1 MERMRHPALRRDL
14 LLVVLISGVAALL
27 FLCTQNDLEVN
38 SEDFAWYLNRADL
51 LWRGEFTETSVYTL
65 GYPLLVGLVHLLV
78 PHLFWAALVTNV
90 AVVVALCVG
99 LYVLGLLMFDR
110 QVALAAPVLLF
121 VNSTFVDYVRQMQT
135 FPLFAAWLVWLLV
148 LLRLLALQPRLRWA
162 LLLGLGVGLAMYIR
176 FEGLLYAAL
185 IPLAAWQMR
194 GVGWR
199 RAVVLAGAA
208 LAAAAPLVAAYLWV
222 LARGGLSSGTDT
234 LFAVVAQ
241 VGTAQNL
248 LVYLSAAVAGCVD
261 YALRLWPL
269 WVLLPALWA
278 LTQARGEMLAS
289 SLLLYGL
296 ILFHALCLLALV
308 VQPYYTTYY
317 FPLLVLAALPMS
329 QGVVWWAQRI
339 PARAAVPV
347 AVVMAA
353 LPLAAGTLTT
363 YLHVPP
369 FDLLRSAPAR
379 EAAVVEAWLA
389 ARGNPQVY
397 TPCRRLI
404 AYSSAQYRML
414 YRFGGYHGRE
424 DLPDSP
430 PQLFPVLAQTGDLV
444 MNCIESSAIDWNR
457 YFYENRQVPG
467 YTFRLVETLIGETGT
482 AYRFYEV
489 VEALGP

>member
-1 MERMRHPALRRDL
+1 MATVRYPFLRRDL
-14 LLVVLISGVAALL
+14 LLIVLISGVAAFLL
-27 FLCTQNDLEVN
+27 LSTQNDLEVN

-51 LWRGEFTETSVYTL
+51 LWQGIFNETSIYTL
-65 GYPLLVGLVHLLV
+65 GYPLLVGLVHLAV
-78 PHLFWAALVTNV
+78 PHLFLAALVTNV
-90 AVVVALCVG
+90 LIVVALCVG
-99 LYVLGLLMFDR
+99 LYVLGLLLYDR
-110 QVALAAPVLLF
+110 RVALAAPALLF
-121 VNSTFVDYVRQMQT
+121 ANSAFVDYIRQMQT

-162 LLLGLGVGLAMYIR
+162 LLLGLGIGLAMYIR
-176 FEGLLYAAL
+176 FEGILYAVL
-185 IPLAAWQMR
+185 IPLAAWQVR

-199 RAVVLAGAA
+199 RAVM
-208 LAAAAPLVAAYLWV
+208 LAAAALVAAVPLVAAYLWV

-234 LFAVVAQ
+234 LFAVAAQ

-248 LVYLSAAVAGCVD
+248 LAYLSAAVAGCVD

-278 LTQARGEMLAS
+278 LAYAHGSALSS

-296 ILFHALCLLALV
+296 ILFHALCLLVLV

-317 FPLLVLAALPMS
+317 FPLLVLASLPMA
-329 QGVVWWAQRI
+329 QGVVWWAGRI
-339 PARAAVPV
+339 PLRAAVPAAVALV
-347 AVVMAA
+347 AV
-353 LPLAAGTLTT
+353 PLAIPTWTT

-369 FDLLRSAPAR
+369 FDLLRSGPAR

-389 ARGNPQVY
+389 ARGNPVVY

-404 AYSSAQYRML
+404 AYSSARYRML

-430 PQLFPVLAQTGDLV
+430 AQLFPALAQTGDLV

-457 YFYENRQVPG
+457 FFYENRQLPG
-467 YTFRLVETLIGETGT
+467 YIFRPVETLVGETGA

-489 VEALGP
+489 VEDAAP